1 VRHRHLRSEEPGTV
15 SATLNGVPGRT
26 DSPLVEAGPPRRRA
40 DAERNERAIID
51 AAADVIWRAPG
62 ATIGEIATASGL
74 GRATIYR
81 HFASRDDLLRAIARQ
96 GFEQTSAALRE
107 ARPDDGTA
115 VEALL
120 RMIDATVRPG
130 NVCMLLLRDLPE
142 PVASEAEK
150 AEMLS
155 PVVQALARGVAAG
168 ELRADLDIPW
178 TVRAIG
184 ALYEVAMQ
192 SLADG
197 STTQE
202 EAQRLMA
209 ATILDG
215 LVARA

>member
-1 VRHRHLRSEEPGTV
+1 MTSRS
-15 SATLNGVPGRT
+15 
-26 DSPLVEAGPPRRRA
+26 DSPTVEAPPPRRRA
-40 DAERNERAIID
+40 DAERNERAIVE
-51 AAADVIWRAPG
+51 AAAEVIWREPN

-81 HFASRDDLLRAIARQ
+81 HFASRDDLLRAIARF

-142 PVASEAEK
+142 PVASDAEK
-150 AEMLS
+150 AEMLA
-155 PVVQALARGVAAG
+155 PVVQALARGVASG

-192 SLADG
+192 ALADG
-197 STTQE
+197 SATQE
-202 EAQRLMA
+202 QAARLMA
-209 ATILDG
+209 ATVLDG
-215 LVARA
+215 ALTRA